1 MNYFASVQNKRPI
14 PRIHPLLLSLSE
26 AFSKSHTSLNIS
38 SISEDDPRVLGSMHY
53 TSSSE
58 FPPMDIHLSGDNG
71 MHLFSDR
78 SITFTS
84 ALVRQLVIV
93 KNVRGASRVSFLYL

>member
-1 MNYFASVQNKRPI
+1 MNYFASVKNKRPI

-26 AFSKSHTSLNIS
+26 AFSKSDTSLDIS
-38 SISEDDPRVLGSMHY
+38 SISEDDPKVLGSMHY

-71 MHLFSDR
+71 MHLFSDL

-84 ALVRQLVIV
+84 ALVRQLTV
-93 KNVRGASRVSFLYL
+93 KNVRGVSSVSFSYL